1 MKTKFTNC
9 VRSFSGRLK
18 SQGLVHCKYNQGNLI
33 ITRKYPVV
41 EIIEHHHTFGTTS
54 KNLGKLFRSFS
65 SEYVADLKN
74 YTVLLSKRTN
84 LNEKLSATHYAVYL
98 AMMWKLKSQFP
109 EIDLVTLT
117 KDDIL
122 KHEYPVLSIVESM
135 QSGMLQDIPEGRVL
149 EHKI

>member
-33 ITRKYPVV
+33 ITRKIPDV
-41 EIIEHHHTFGTTS
+41 EIIEHHHTFGSIS
-54 KNLGKLFRSFS
+54 KNLGKLFKSFS
-65 SEYVADLKN
+65 PEYIAELKN

-98 AMMWKLKSQFP
+98 AMAWSLKKRYG
-109 EIDLVTLT
+109 EIDLGKIT
-117 KDDIL
+117 KEQIF
-122 KHEYPVLSIVESM
+122 KREYPIRTILEAMES
-135 QSGMLQDIPEGRVL
+135 GILL
-149 EHKI
+149 EIQEARILTQKM